1 MVVRE
6 VLLLGNPKLRDKST
20 RVANPKAISHVY
32 IDLRDTLHHHQQ
44 LTGSGRGIAAPQ
56 IGYFQQVVYVETPE
70 FTSFMV
76 NPEISEKSEEMF
88 QVWDGCLCFKGAF
101 FVKIPRHRRITVDY
115 LDEEGQ
121 PHTREFEGTF
131 SELMQHEID
140 HLHGILAIDH
150 LEDPKNIIMR
160 EELKKQQA

>member
-1 MVVRE
+1 
-6 VLLLGNPKLRDKST
+6 
-20 RVANPKAISHVY
+20 
-32 IDLRDTLHHHQQ
+32 
-44 LTGSGRGIAAPQ
+44 
-56 IGYFQQVVYVETPE
+56 
-70 FTSFMV
+70 
-76 NPEISEKSEEMF
+76 
-88 QVWDGCLCFKGAF
+88 
-101 FVKIPRHRRITVDY
+101 VKIPRHRRITVDY